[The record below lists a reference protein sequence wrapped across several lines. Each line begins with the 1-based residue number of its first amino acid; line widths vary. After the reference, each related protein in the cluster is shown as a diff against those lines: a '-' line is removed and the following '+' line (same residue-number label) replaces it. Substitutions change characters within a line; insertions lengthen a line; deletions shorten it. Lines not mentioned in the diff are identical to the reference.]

1 MTDLRKRNNMASK
14 ICYEKKIEKEHADA
28 YEYEIVRQHSLLP
41 DTIAWHWSCVPEECL
56 YEAGYITDFNKV
68 RLERLMNNEKNN
80 EKKGNRLKDYG
91 LDGVAKTGDVYYG
104 LQAKLYRDKSVCASD
119 IGSFLAVQMSLT
131 LYNPLSK
138 GYLYTTS
145 KLQLDLQGLVLN
157 PSYPIR
163 HVLHKWEYPDGRTQ
177 RTYTKRECDY
187 PLRDYQE
194 DSIKQLDK
202 DGINVLIKP
211 CGMGKTITSGHVI
224 KRKNPTLII
233 AMAPLKISVE
243 NLQERLT
250 CFLPNHKQL
259 LVDSEGT
266 TDIIEITT
274 FLSTEGLKIIYTTFK
289 SAIDVLSKI
298 EFKCDY
304 ILGDEI
310 HNANEELCEFINRFS
325 NGLIMSAAIPEEI
338 VNLIDIN
345 HTVHIPFSQGIR
357 DGYIVDYTLWLPHLN
372 ANGVDV
378 DIPVEFSDDL
388 TDDLTAKAFYNACCM
403 LKTGS
408 RRCIVYLGSQE
419 DCDRYG
425 TIIKRVFEEYHGC
438 LTWIGKID
446 STVKNRK
453 EILAE
458 FQNGPNDVFYILT
471 SVRILDEAVDIPKC
485 DSVFVTIIGEQ
496 SSDIRMLQRCQRSS
510 RKDPENPSKHNN
522 IFLWADGWEKCINS
536 LELLKSVDPEFHKK
550 IRICDSNYD
559 KSSDKE
565 RIELVKVEREE
576 FVKWVDVKCLT
587 LFEKHLLMIDKLK
600 EFYEEYGEAPKTYGL
615 RTNENLLINWIVGRR
630 RDKKNNRLIIE
641 LENKIMIECPWFSW
655 DVFKD
660 NYTKAIHNLK
670 EFYEK
675 YKEPPITNGL
685 RNNEKKLAQWI
696 SCRRRDK
703 KNNRLSIELEVSIN
717 NLFSWWSWDKKKDSH
732 TKYIIK
738 LQQFYNEY
746 KEEPIADG
754 SRLNE
759 KQLVS
764 WIGNRRTSAKLGKVS
779 DDLKEQIKTSC
790 PWFSW
795 NTIIDGHV
803 RKIKELKE
811 FYEKYNELPKQKGTR
826 ENEKILAEWIS
837 SCCKNKKNGK
847 LDTELE
853 TKIMTECPWFKWIRR
868 PGTYG
873 RTK

>member
-357 DGYIVDYTLWLPHLN
+357 DGYIVDYTLCLPHLN

-510 RKDPENPSKHNN
+510 RKH
-522 IFLWADGWEKCINS
+522 
-536 LELLKSVDPEFHKK
+536 
-550 IRICDSNYD
+550 
-559 KSSDKE
+559 
-565 RIELVKVEREE
+565 
-576 FVKWVDVKCLT
+576 
-587 LFEKHLLMIDKLK
+587 
-600 EFYEEYGEAPKTYGL
+600 
-615 RTNENLLINWIVGRR
+615 
-630 RDKKNNRLIIE
+630 
-641 LENKIMIECPWFSW
+641 
-655 DVFKD
+655 
-660 NYTKAIHNLK
+660 
-670 EFYEK
+670 
-675 YKEPPITNGL
+675 
-685 RNNEKKLAQWI
+685 
-696 SCRRRDK
+696 
-703 KNNRLSIELEVSIN
+703 
-717 NLFSWWSWDKKKDSH
+717 
-732 TKYIIK
+732 
-738 LQQFYNEY
+738 
-746 KEEPIADG
+746 
-754 SRLNE
+754 
-759 KQLVS
+759 
-764 WIGNRRTSAKLGKVS
+764 
-779 DDLKEQIKTSC
+779 
-790 PWFSW
+790 
-795 NTIIDGHV
+795 
-803 RKIKELKE
+803 
-811 FYEKYNELPKQKGTR
+811 
-826 ENEKILAEWIS
+826 
-837 SCCKNKKNGK
+837 
-847 LDTELE
+847 
-853 TKIMTECPWFKWIRR
+853 
-868 PGTYG
+868 
-873 RTK
+873 